1 MLITLS
7 HPSIAMCLQDCL
19 HDPEKR
25 LSQDEILY
33 SNGTARRKRKCLMF
47 PPPPTPNP
55 ARVYVLFGILS
66 LQPPACVLIHDQC
79 LVRALSLTQMQRLSM
94 R

>member
-19 HDPEKR
+19 HDPEKG

-33 SNGTARRKRKCLMF
+33 SNGTARRKRKCLVF
-47 PPPPTPNP
+47 PPNP
-55 ARVYVLFGILS
+55 ARIYVLFGVLS
-66 LQPPACVLIHDQC
+66 VQPPACVLIHDQC
-79 LVRALSLTQMQRLSM
+79 LVHALSLTQMQRLSM

>member
-1 MLITLS
+1 MS
-7 HPSIAMCLQDCL
+7 DVPS
-19 HDPEKR
+19 
-25 LSQDEILY
+25 
-33 SNGTARRKRKCLMF
+33 
-47 PPPPTPNP
+47 PPTPNP